1 MKYLKLIGLLAIGF
15 LYTLDSMSQW
25 QIQTSSL
32 QTNAPV
38 IYSNTN
44 PPPATGESVISLH
57 SGTFSNR
64 TTDGA
69 NNGVLANKTNT
80 FFDMTSYDTK
90 YYGGNISKPGY
101 AEGHLSYGPGYYFR
115 MNYRLQFPVGYNQ
128 SDSYKYPLIVMMHG
142 GGERGDCWGGGCF
155 SNYYIQLSQAG
166 SVTSGLKVLNSST
179 ATFLPTDINKEIQVN
194 NSGPSNST
202 LITTITAVNSA
213 TQVVLYDNASSTGG
227 SRTFKY
233 HQSIKTLKN
242 GGSIGSGSTTLTS
255 SVATFV
261 ATDVNKVIQINNA
274 GPSSANLVTRISAFT
289 SATQV
294 TLATAASS
302 AVSSKTFS
310 YGYGSEGQ
318 FLNNDYN
325 LLHGGQTH
333 MDAVY
338 LANTLRAEDSSLPT
352 RAFPG
357 FVFFPQN
364 ENGWD
369 NIDGAYRTL
378 ELLIQ
383 KYNIDPDRI
392 YIHGL
397 SNGGAGSWA
406 MLNKDPKLFSAI
418 LPMSATIAHS
428 SPIFVADV
436 DKTMRIPAWIF
447 QGGVDTSPTPNT
459 TNQIVDKLKAAG
471 GLPRYTIYPT
481 TGHGT
486 WGAAYAEPDFFSWM
500 LKRNKKDI
508 QVLYGDSTICAT
520 SGNGAKLTLGTGF
533 LAYQW
538 ELDGTIIPG
547 ATTDTYIAT
556 QPGIYRARFSRI
568 SSTPI
573 ETEWNGWS
581 KPVTIRE
588 IPAVVPTIT
597 PVGSVHLPY
606 LLNGATTVRL
616 NGPTKK
622 DLVKLWFKNGTQT
635 TSYNTITKS
644 YVAPYTD
651 TAYNVLASVGLY
663 KLKTIQGNACSSL
676 DSNPIQ
682 VTLNATTSLTA
693 PVGPTAQAIA
703 PGTIQLF
710 WTDNTPNETGFEV
723 YRSST
728 SASGPF
734 NFFKLLP
741 ADAISYVD
749 TGLAP
754 NITYYYKLRA
764 VNNTLVSLYSDVSIS
779 TLPANQPPSAPQNLV
794 VTSRTLSTITL
805 SWTTSTDDIGVTGYN
820 IYYGSTTVPTNSTAT
835 SYTLTGLSANSN
847 YLITV
852 KAIDTGSILSQPSNQ
867 LATSTYFSGL
877 NYSYTAVVL
886 ENLTQAE
893 NNWNT
898 PERTGTCS
906 NFDIGLRQQDD
917 YFNFKFDG
925 YIYITTG
932 GSYQFSTTS
941 DDGSMLFLKGPFILT
956 PSPDFTTNKIVDND
970 GLHGDRTITSTS
982 QSLVSNTAYPI
993 TCLFFEKDGGQN
1005 LVVEYKGPDTN
1016 NNWVI
1021 IPTSV
1026 LNSGSA
1032 PTLTPPLAPTGLLA
1046 TTSGMTSINLN
1057 WNVALATDSY
1067 EIYRSI
1073 GNSTTYSIIA
1083 TVATNSFVDTGLLP
1097 GTQYNYKLKSVSN
1110 TNGSSVAFSSPIA
1123 SASTD
1128 PDSQKPDAPAPVSIV
1143 SWNYTNASFQWVAPF
1158 DNVAVTGYY
1167 VYANGSLLGTST
1179 TTTYYTTVLSPATI
1193 YNITVKAYDAVG
1205 NISDPS
1211 TPTILTTLGPSTF
1224 FSKPLSTDLSSLN
1237 SWSDAPDG
1245 MGNLPSDFSFNGQ
1258 YFIIQNPQTLTS
1270 ALTIGGNI
1278 SRVIVQD
1285 NVTLTVTQPLTGT
1298 LKVGNG
1304 SSVNIN
1310 VDYQPTFETISP
1322 TSTVSYNTYSSVPL
1336 ASYGNLILNGSGSGL
1351 KNIAA
1356 GNLTVQGN
1364 LTLANGIGLKGAS
1377 SNGTV
1382 VSVAGDLIVTGTPAK
1397 PSADNRV
1404 ALQFAGT
1411 SPHNMTVASDQFFY
1425 KITTN
1430 AASTTVTFNNTSG
1443 SPKTLSLGS
1452 SNGGGLDLA
1461 TGSTLVVGNNTLA
1474 LTDKSTVNPST
1485 NTGEISITNGNIQFT
1500 TSATT
1505 ANNFYFTTG
1514 SNKVQN
1520 LTMQTVG
1527 TTTIQKAVEIYDGL
1541 KINGGILNANGNITI
1556 KSGPSASAAIQQI
1569 TSGSITGN
1577 VKVERYMDTKE
1588 DWRYLS
1594 SPVAGVKVA
1603 DWQLFIPITGN
1614 FPETS
1619 TGPGLTNAAS
1629 MYYYNTQ
1636 YIAYPVS
1643 SNQEIIQKGVG
1654 YATYMYNGASGPTN
1668 LISTGVPHQGTVNFT
1683 ITGGSSDPEIG
1694 WNLLG
1699 NPYASDI
1706 VWNNNSA
1713 DWPSSNISDMISV
1726 RKNNGAGGYEWMTWN
1741 RSANIGTLP
1750 NNGQIPS
1757 GQAFWVKAI
1766 AGSASL
1772 SVNESAKTTL
1782 SSTNNNWFYRS
1793 GSQVN
1798 DFSFSIKID
1807 DGHKQ
1812 DYAYVMVTDNGSPGY
1827 DEIKD
1832 GVKKLNS
1839 FFNLSTSSSDGIRL
1853 VFNDVGN
1860 NFCERTI
1867 PINLLPG
1874 EVITELAHGT
1884 YTLSF
1889 SNLDNFSLAN
1899 VQLIDAFLNTT
1910 TSINMNSAPYSVVV
1924 TSDPASYTNRLSLKL
1939 TRPTVITNNAVLS
1952 DKDIYCRSEQNAI
1965 VSIQNSQTGVN
1976 YEATDATS
1984 SILSEKVVGTGETIQ
1999 LVVPIKNLLASQTIK
2014 INSYFPGCS
2023 ASPLANSKTIT
2034 ISELPI
2040 LNVTTEIAA
2049 CIGGTVDVIATGTG
2063 KAYQWYNRNIDLTMG
2078 ETGNS
2083 LRVSV
2088 VDPIHS
2094 YRVTSIS
2101 DKGCKSE
2108 SKDFFVRADS
2118 LEIPNIKLSDNGI
2131 LETDGTKGVQWLLN
2145 KNIISGANAAQFKP
2159 EQSGSYSVR
2168 TNNVYCV
2175 QESLPVEY
2183 VVTGL
2188 EGNST
2193 EQFTVVVYPNPSEKG
2208 GKFTVI
2214 GSSPISTQLQLNITD
2229 LLGKE
2234 LLTLTLSSE
2243 EYSKG
2248 VALESNLSG
2257 GVYIVRV
2264 TQNGMNVHQKIVI
2277 R

>member
-101 AEGHLSYGPGYYFR
+101 TEGHLSYGPGYYFR

-128 SDSYKYPLIVMMHG
+128 ADSYKYPLIVMMHG

-166 SVTSGLKVLNSST
+166 SVTSGSKVLNSST

-194 NSGPSNST
+194 SSGPSNST

-242 GGSIGSGSTTLTS
+242 SGSIGSGSTTLTS

-568 SSTPI
+568 SSAPI

-635 TSYNTITKS
+635 TSYNTSTKS
-644 YVAPYTD
+644 YFAPYTD
-651 TAYNVLASVGLY
+651 TAYNVLAGVGLY

-723 YRSST
+723 YRSSS

-893 NNWNT
+893 NNWST

-932 GSYQFSTTS
+932 GNYQFRTTS
-941 DDGSMLFLKGPFILT
+941 DDGSMLFLRGPFILT

-970 GLHGDRTITSTS
+970 GLHGNVTVTSS
-982 QSLVSNTAYPI
+982 IQSLPTNNTAYSI

-1005 LVVEYKGPDTN
+1005 LVVEYKGPDTG
-1016 NNWVI
+1016 NNW
-1021 IPTSV
+1021 IPIPNNV

-1032 PTLTPPLAPTGLLA
+1032 PALTPPLAPTGLNA
-1046 TTSGMTSINLN
+1046 TTGGMTSINLN
-1057 WNVALATDSY
+1057 WNVALATNLY
-1067 EIYRSI
+1067 EVYRSM
-1073 GNSTTYSIIA
+1073 GSSTTYNIIA
-1083 TVATNSFVDTGLLP
+1083 TVATNSFVDNGLLP

-1110 TNGSSVAFSSPIA
+1110 TNGSSVAFSSPVA
-1123 SASTD
+1123 SATTD
-1128 PDSQKPDAPAPVSIV
+1128 PDSQAPTVPTSVAVISN
-1143 SWNYTNASFQWVAPF
+1143 NYTNASFQWAASS
-1158 DNVAVTGYY
+1158 DNVAVVGYKI
-1167 VYANGSLLGTST
+1167 YANGNLLGTST
-1179 TTTYYTTVLSPATI
+1179 TTTYYTTALSPSSN
-1193 YNITVKAYDAVG
+1193 YDITVSAYDAIG
-1205 NISDPS
+1205 NTSNQS
-1211 TPTILTTLGPSTF
+1211 TPPTTFTTLGPSTF
-1224 FSKPLSTDLSSLN
+1224 FSKPSSDLSLLS
-1237 SWSDAPDG
+1237 SWSLTTDG
-1245 MGNLPSDFSFNGQ
+1245 TGGPPTDFNYNGQ
-1258 YFIIQNPQTLTS
+1258 YFTIQNPQTLTS
-1270 ALTIGGNI
+1270 PLTIGGNI

-1310 VDYQPTFETISP
+1310 VDYQPSFETIAP
-1322 TSTVSYNTYSSVPL
+1322 TSTVTYNTYSSIPI
-1336 ASYGNLILNGSGSGL
+1336 ASYGNLVLNGPGL
-1351 KNIAA
+1351 KNIAP

-1364 LTLANGIGLKGAS
+1364 LTLATGVGLKGAP
-1377 SNGTV
+1377 SNGTT

-1404 ALQFAGT
+1404 TLHFTGT

-1425 KITTN
+1425 KIATN
-1430 AASTTVTFNNTSG
+1430 AASTVNFNASG
-1443 SPKTLSLGS
+1443 GAKTLSLGS
-1452 SNGGGLDLA
+1452 LNGGGLDLA
-1461 TGSTLVVGNNTLA
+1461 NGSTLVVGNNTLA
-1474 LTDKSTVNPST
+1474 LTDKSTVNPSN
-1485 NTGEISITNGNIQFT
+1485 NTGEISITNGNVQFT
-1500 TSATT
+1500 TTATT
-1505 ANNFYFTTG
+1505 ANNFYFATG

-1520 LTMQTVG
+1520 FTLQTGG
-1527 TTTIQKAVEIYDGL
+1527 TTIIQKAVEIYDGL
-1541 KINGGILNANGNITI
+1541 KINGGTLNANGNITL
-1556 KSGPSASAAIQQI
+1556 KSGLTASAAIQQI

-1603 DWQLFIPITGN
+1603 DWQLSMPITGN

-1629 MYYYNTQ
+1629 MYYYTTQ
-1636 YIAYPVS
+1636 YVAYPVS
-1643 SNQEIIQKGVG
+1643 SNQEVIQKGVG
-1654 YATYMYNGASGPTN
+1654 YTAYMYNGASGPTT
-1668 LISTGVPHQGTVNFT
+1668 LVSTGVPYQGLVNFT
-1683 ITGGSSDPEIG
+1683 LTNGSSDLNVG

-1706 VWNNNSA
+1706 VWNNANWS
-1713 DWPSSNISDMISV
+1713 SSNISDIISV
-1726 RKNNGAGGYEWMTWN
+1726 RNNDGAGGYQWMTWN

-1750 NNGQIPS
+1750 NGQIPS

-1766 AGSASL
+1766 DNSPTL
-1772 SVNESAKTTL
+1772 SVNEGAKTTL
-1782 SSTNNNWFYRS
+1782 SATNNKWFFRS
-1793 GSQVN
+1793 GSEVN
-1798 DFSFSIKID
+1798 NFSFSFKID
-1807 DGHKQ
+1807 NGQHQ
-1812 DYAYVMVTDNGSPGY
+1812 DYAFVMATDNGSPEY
-1827 DEIKD
+1827 DKIQDGIKQ
-1832 GVKKLNS
+1832 LNS
-1839 FFNLSTSSSDGIRL
+1839 FFNLSTSSSEGVSL
-1853 VFNDVGN
+1853 VFNDIGN
-1860 NFCERTI
+1860 NFCEKTI

-1874 EVITELAHGT
+1874 EVITQLTPGT

-1889 SNLDNFSLAN
+1889 SNLENFSLAN
-1899 VQLIDAFLNTT
+1899 VQLVDAFLNTT

-1939 TRPTVITNNAVLS
+1939 IRPILITSNAVLS

-1965 VSIQNSQTGVN
+1965 VSIQNSQAGVN
-1976 YEATDATS
+1976 YEAINTASTV
-1984 SILSEKVVGTGETIQ
+1984 LSEKVVGNGETIQ
-1999 LVVPIKNLLASQTIK
+1999 LLVPIKNLSSNQTIK
-2014 INSYFPGCS
+2014 VRSYYSGCT
-2023 ASPLANSKTIT
+2023 ASTLANSKTIA
-2034 ISELPI
+2034 ISELPTLSI
-2040 LNVTTEIAA
+2040 PTEVAA
-2049 CIGGTVDVIATGTG
+2049 CIGGTVDITATGSG
-2063 KAYQWYNRNIDLTMG
+2063 KSYQWFNRNMDQVLD
-2078 ETGNS
+2078 ETSNS
-2083 LRVSV
+2083 LHVSV
-2088 VDPIHS
+2088 VNPVNS
-2094 YRVTSIS
+2094 YRVIAMS
-2101 DKGCKSE
+2101 DKGCQSE

-2118 LEIPNIKLSDNGI
+2118 LEIPNIKQLEGGI
-2131 LETDGTKGVQWLLN
+2131 LETDASTKEVQWLFN
-2145 KNIISGANAAQFKP
+2145 KNSIAGANAMQYKP

-2168 TNNVYCV
+2168 TKNVYCT
-2175 QESLPVEY
+2175 QESVPIDY
-2183 VVTGL
+2183 VVTGI
-2188 EGNST
+2188 EGKGT
-2193 EQFTVVVYPNPSEKG
+2193 DHFTLAVYPNPSERG
-2208 GKFTVI
+2208 GKFTVT
-2214 GSSPISTQLQLNITD
+2214 GNSSINNQLQLQVTD

-2234 LLTLTLSSE
+2234 LMRQTLSLE

-2248 VALESNLSG
+2248 VTLETNLVG

-2264 TQNGMNVHQKIVI
+2264 TQNGQNLHLKIVI
-2277 R
+2277 H